1 MSINRVLKFS
11 SLIFSFILIYYL
23 LSTGQ
28 VYNYLVPED
37 NKSELGLFRDWIV
50 TLNDIYCQSSNKNG
64 CRPFQYGPIL
74 LYLPFNDI
82 LKDFY
87 YNQFPILLIILFIF
101 FLFLILKNNKY
112 DFILIPLIIFCPT
125 TLLAIERGN
134 IDLLLFLIAVL
145 ICLNKYF
152 YLSCVLVGWSFLVKY
167 YPITFFANLFTY
179 TNKKSLIHLKVV
191 IFSLLII
198 SLIFILIKKQI
209 LFDFIDNASA
219 SKAGFHLLFSAKAHA
234 KFFKYSFE
242 FNYIFLIAF
251 TYIIFFTSSIYL
263 YKYFI
268 KRNFFKSLNI
278 TNTQEKLFLIG
289 ANTSIFNY
297 LLFSNYYYREIFL
310 ILSLPLIMKLIKI
323 TNTKI
328 FKIILSLVYIRY
340 MFLYIY
346 NYFILNENFYYID
359 GVRTFY
365 NSFLVVYFTKA
376 SFDFLFMI
384 FLTSILFFLNLKII
398 RLIFKN

>member
-134 IDLLLFLIAVL
+134 IDLLLFLVAVL

-152 YLSCVLVGWSFLVKY
+152 YLLD
-167 YPITFFANLFTY
+167 LF
-179 TNKKSLIHLKVV
+179 H
-191 IFSLLII
+191 
-198 SLIFILIKKQI
+198 
-209 LFDFIDNASA
+209 
-219 SKAGFHLLFSAKAHA
+219 
-234 KFFKYSFE
+234 
-242 FNYIFLIAF
+242 
-251 TYIIFFTSSIYL
+251 
-263 YKYFI
+263 
-268 KRNFFKSLNI
+268 
-278 TNTQEKLFLIG
+278 
-289 ANTSIFNY
+289 
-297 LLFSNYYYREIFL
+297 
-310 ILSLPLIMKLIKI
+310 
-323 TNTKI
+323 
-328 FKIILSLVYIRY
+328 
-340 MFLYIY
+340 
-346 NYFILNENFYYID
+346 
-359 GVRTFY
+359 
-365 NSFLVVYFTKA
+365 
-376 SFDFLFMI
+376 
-384 FLTSILFFLNLKII
+384 
-398 RLIFKN
+398 

>member
-251 TYIIFFTSSIYL
+251 TYIIFFTLSIYL

-268 KRNFFKSLNI
+268 KRNSFKSLSI
-278 TNTQEKLFLIG
+278 TNVQEKLFLIG
-289 ANTSIFNY
+289 VNTSIFNY

-310 ILSLPLIMKLIKI
+310 ILSLPLIMKLISN
-323 TNTKI
+323 TNSKI

-340 MFLYIY
+340 FFLYIY

-359 GVRTFY
+359 GVRTFH

-384 FLTSILFFLNLKII
+384 LITSILIFFNLKII

>member
-198 SLIFILIKKQI
+198 SLIFIFIKKQI

-268 KRNFFKSLNI
+268 KRNSFKSLSI
-278 TNTQEKLFLIG
+278 TNVQEKLFLIG
-289 ANTSIFNY
+289 VNTSIFNY

-310 ILSLPLIMKLIKI
+310 ILSLPLIMKLISN
-323 TNTKI
+323 TNSKI

-340 MFLYIY
+340 FFLYIY

>member
-23 LSTGQ
+23 LSTGE

-112 DFILIPLIIFCPT
+112 DFVLIPLIIFCPT

-152 YLSCVLVGWSFLVKY
+152 YLSCMLVGWSFLVKY

-198 SLIFILIKKQI
+198 SLIFIFIKKQI

-234 KFFKYSFE
+234 KFFKYSFK

-251 TYIIFFTSSIYL
+251 TYIIFFISSIYL

-268 KRNFFKSLNI
+268 KRNSFKSLSI
-278 TNTQEKLFLIG
+278 TNVQEKLFLIG
-289 ANTSIFNY
+289 VNTSIFNY

-310 ILSLPLIMKLIKI
+310 ILSLPLIMKLISN
-323 TNTKI
+323 TNFKI

-340 MFLYIY
+340 FFLYIY

>member
-23 LSTGQ
+23 LSTGE

-64 CRPFQYGPIL
+64 CRPFLYGPML
-74 LYLPFNDI
+74 LYLPFDDI
-82 LKDFY
+82 LKNFY
-87 YNQFPILLIILFIF
+87 YNQFPILLIIFF
-101 FLFLILKNNKY
+101 VSFLFVILKNNKY

-125 TLLAIERGN
+125 TLLAIERLN
-134 IDLLLFLIAVL
+134 IDLLLFLFAVI

-152 YLSCVLVGWSFLVKY
+152 YLSCLLVGWSFLIKY

-179 TNKKSLIHLKVV
+179 TKTKSINHLRVV
-191 IFSLLII
+191 IFFLLII
-198 SLIFILIKKQI
+198 SLIFIFFKKQI
-209 LFDFIDNASA
+209 FFNFIDNTSA

-242 FNYIFLIAF
+242 LNYIFLIALS
-251 TYIIFFTSSIYL
+251 YIMFLVSSIYL

-384 FLTSILFFLNLKII
+384 LITSILIFFNLKII

>member
-23 LSTGQ
+23 LSTGE

-74 LYLPFNDI
+74 SYLPFNDI

-134 IDLLLFLIAVL
+134 IDLILFLIAVL

-152 YLSCVLVGWSFLVKY
+152 YLSCMLVGWSFLAKY

-242 FNYIFLIAF
+242 FNYIFLIAL
-251 TYIIFFTSSIYL
+251 TYIIFFASSIYL

-268 KRNFFKSLNI
+268 KRNSFKSLSI
-278 TNTQEKLFLIG
+278 TNVQEKLFLIG
-289 ANTSIFNY
+289 VNTSIFNY

-310 ILSLPLIMKLIKI
+310 ILSLPLIMKLINN
-323 TNTKI
+323 TNSKI

-340 MFLYIY
+340 FFLYIY

-359 GVRTFY
+359 GVRTFH

-398 RLIFKN
+398 RLVFKN

>member
-1 MSINRVLKFS
+1 M
-11 SLIFSFILIYYL
+11 
-23 LSTGQ
+23 
-28 VYNYLVPED
+28 
-37 NKSELGLFRDWIV
+37 
-50 TLNDIYCQSSNKNG
+50 
-64 CRPFQYGPIL
+64 
-74 LYLPFNDI
+74 
-82 LKDFY
+82 
-87 YNQFPILLIILFIF
+87 
-101 FLFLILKNNKY
+101 
-112 DFILIPLIIFCPT
+112 
-125 TLLAIERGN
+125 
-134 IDLLLFLIAVL
+134 
-145 ICLNKYF
+145 NKYF
-152 YLSCVLVGWSFLVKY
+152 YLSCLLVGWSFLIKY

-179 TNKKSLIHLKVV
+179 TKTKSINHLRVV
-191 IFSLLII
+191 IFFLLII
-198 SLIFILIKKQI
+198 SLIFIFFKKQI
-209 LFDFIDNASA
+209 FFDFIDNTSA

-242 FNYIFLIAF
+242 LNYIFLIALS
-251 TYIIFFTSSIYL
+251 YIMFLVSSIYL

-328 FKIILSLVYIRY
+328 FKIILSLAYIRY

-359 GVRTFY
+359 GVRTFH

-384 FLTSILFFLNLKII
+384 LITSILIFFNLKII

>member
-152 YLSCVLVGWSFLVKY
+152 YLSCMLVGWSFLVKY

-268 KRNFFKSLNI
+268 KRNSFKSLSI
-278 TNTQEKLFLIG
+278 TNVQEKLFLIG
-289 ANTSIFNY
+289 VNTSIFNY

-310 ILSLPLIMKLIKI
+310 ILSLPLIMKLISN
-323 TNTKI
+323 TNSKI

-340 MFLYIY
+340 FFLYIY

-359 GVRTFY
+359 GVRTFH

>member
-268 KRNFFKSLNI
+268 KRNSFKSLNI

-328 FKIILSLVYIRY
+328 FKIILSLAYIRY

-359 GVRTFY
+359 GVRTFH

-384 FLTSILFFLNLKII
+384 LITSILIFFNLKII

>member
-359 GVRTFY
+359 GVRTFH

-384 FLTSILFFLNLKII
+384 LITSILIFFNLKII

>member
-1 MSINRVLKFS
+1 M
-11 SLIFSFILIYYL
+11 
-23 LSTGQ
+23 
-28 VYNYLVPED
+28 
-37 NKSELGLFRDWIV
+37 
-50 TLNDIYCQSSNKNG
+50 
-64 CRPFQYGPIL
+64 
-74 LYLPFNDI
+74 
-82 LKDFY
+82 
-87 YNQFPILLIILFIF
+87 
-101 FLFLILKNNKY
+101 
-112 DFILIPLIIFCPT
+112 
-125 TLLAIERGN
+125 
-134 IDLLLFLIAVL
+134 
-145 ICLNKYF
+145 
-152 YLSCVLVGWSFLVKY
+152 
-167 YPITFFANLFTY
+167 
-179 TNKKSLIHLKVV
+179 
-191 IFSLLII
+191 
-198 SLIFILIKKQI
+198 IKKQI

-268 KRNFFKSLNI
+268 KRNSFKSLSI
-278 TNTQEKLFLIG
+278 TNVQEKLFLIG
-289 ANTSIFNY
+289 VNTSIFNY

-310 ILSLPLIMKLIKI
+310 ILSLPLIMKLISN
-323 TNTKI
+323 TNSKI

-340 MFLYIY
+340 FFLYIY

-384 FLTSILFFLNLKII
+384 FLTSILFF
-398 RLIFKN
+398 

>member
-23 LSTGQ
+23 LSTGE

-74 LYLPFNDI
+74 SYLPFNDI

-198 SLIFILIKKQI
+198 SLIFIFIKKQI

-242 FNYIFLIAF
+242 FNYIFLIAL
-251 TYIIFFTSSIYL
+251 TYIIFFASSIYL

-268 KRNFFKSLNI
+268 KRNSFKSLSI
-278 TNTQEKLFLIG
+278 TNVQEKLFLIG
-289 ANTSIFNY
+289 VNTSIFNY

-310 ILSLPLIMKLIKI
+310 ILSLPLIMKLINN
-323 TNTKI
+323 TNSKI

-340 MFLYIY
+340 FFLYIY

-359 GVRTFY
+359 GVRTFH

-398 RLIFKN
+398 RLVFKN

>member
-251 TYIIFFTSSIYL
+251 TYIIFFASSIYL

-268 KRNFFKSLNI
+268 KRNSFKSLSI
-278 TNTQEKLFLIG
+278 TNVQEKLFLIG
-289 ANTSIFNY
+289 VNTSIFNY

-310 ILSLPLIMKLIKI
+310 ILSLPLIMKLISN
-323 TNTKI
+323 TNSKI

-340 MFLYIY
+340 FFLYIY

>member
-251 TYIIFFTSSIYL
+251 TYIIFFASSIYL

-268 KRNFFKSLNI
+268 KRNSFKSLSI
-278 TNTQEKLFLIG
+278 TNVQEKLFLIG
-289 ANTSIFNY
+289 VNTSIFNY

-310 ILSLPLIMKLIKI
+310 ILSLPLIMKLISN
-323 TNTKI
+323 TNSKI

-340 MFLYIY
+340 FFLYIY

-359 GVRTFY
+359 GVRTFH

-398 RLIFKN
+398 RLVFKN

>member
-23 LSTGQ
+23 LSTGE

-37 NKSELGLFRDWIV
+37 NKSELGLFRDWII

-268 KRNFFKSLNI
+268 KRNSFKSLSI
-278 TNTQEKLFLIG
+278 TNVQEKLFLIG
-289 ANTSIFNY
+289 VNTSIFNY

-310 ILSLPLIMKLIKI
+310 ILSLPLIMKLISN
-323 TNTKI
+323 TNSKI

-340 MFLYIY
+340 FFLYIY

-359 GVRTFY
+359 GVRTFH

>member
-251 TYIIFFTSSIYL
+251 TYIIFFTLSIYL

-268 KRNFFKSLNI
+268 KRNSFKSLSI
-278 TNTQEKLFLIG
+278 TNVQEKLFLIG
-289 ANTSIFNY
+289 VNTSIFNY

-310 ILSLPLIMKLIKI
+310 ILSLPLIMKLISN
-323 TNTKI
+323 TNSKI

-340 MFLYIY
+340 FFLYIY

>member
-152 YLSCVLVGWSFLVKY
+152 YLSCMLVGWSFLVKY

-198 SLIFILIKKQI
+198 SLIFIFIKKQI

-268 KRNFFKSLNI
+268 KRNSFKSLSI
-278 TNTQEKLFLIG
+278 TNVQEKLFLIG
-289 ANTSIFNY
+289 VNTSIFNY

-310 ILSLPLIMKLIKI
+310 ILSLPLIMKLISN
-323 TNTKI
+323 TNSKI

-340 MFLYIY
+340 FFLYIY

>member
-268 KRNFFKSLNI
+268 KRNSFKSLSI
-278 TNTQEKLFLIG
+278 TNVQEKLFLIG
-289 ANTSIFNY
+289 VNTSIFNY

-310 ILSLPLIMKLIKI
+310 ILSLPLIMKLISN
-323 TNTKI
+323 TNSKI

-340 MFLYIY
+340 FFLYIY

-359 GVRTFY
+359 GVRTFH

>member
-23 LSTGQ
+23 LSTGE

-37 NKSELGLFRDWIV
+37 NKSELGLFRDWII

-268 KRNFFKSLNI
+268 KRNSFKSLSI
-278 TNTQEKLFLIG
+278 TNVQEKLFLIG
-289 ANTSIFNY
+289 VNTSIFNY

-310 ILSLPLIMKLIKI
+310 ILSLPLIMKLISN
-323 TNTKI
+323 TNSKI

-340 MFLYIY
+340 FFLYIY

-359 GVRTFY
+359 GVRTFH

-398 RLIFKN
+398 RLVFKN

>member
-268 KRNFFKSLNI
+268 KRNSFKSLNI

-359 GVRTFY
+359 GVRTFH

-384 FLTSILFFLNLKII
+384 LITSILIFFNLKII